1 MPCLFLLGNK
11 KEKMNR
17 SNSKIQ
23 KRNSDSVNTIH
34 SAFLSLSADYSTTHG
49 ADIPH
54 THFADTLYLQHSD
67 QNILQSNLLRFK
79 HDNSYYHG
87 LREIDWNVF
96 VTLKFRAKGYTSISN
111 SASWKR
117 KHYLWELFHEVVS
130 DLDLSS
136 NDLQY
141 FWAEEVNAEREA
153 HYHVLFHRVHA
164 HKCSVEDL
172 RRSIEEN
179 IDPKIIQIPKAYEG
193 QEPPHVQT
201 VKSQDRVVRY
211 ALKTR
216 LFQKEQ
222 KVLGH
227 SHKFFRFWKR
237 HMNWKSRQAA

>member
-1 MPCLFLLGNK
+1 
-11 KEKMNR
+11 MNR
-17 SNSKIQ
+17 SNSNTQ
-23 KRNSDSVNTIH
+23 KRHSDSVNTIH
-34 SAFLSLSADYSTTHG
+34 SAFMSLSADYSTTHG
-49 ADIPH
+49 ADNPY
-54 THFADTLYLQHSD
+54 THFPDTLYLQHSD
-67 QNILQSNLLRFK
+67 HSILQNNLFRFK
-79 HDNSYYHG
+79 YDQAYYHA

-96 VTLKFRAKGYTSISN
+96 VTMKFRAKGHTSLSN

-130 DLDLSS
+130 ELDLPS

-141 FWAEEVNAEREA
+141 FWAEEVNAERQA
-153 HYHVLFHRVHA
+153 HHHVLFHRVYS

-179 IDPKIIQIPKAYEG
+179 IDPKIIQIPKAHEG

-211 ALKTR
+211 VLKTPI
-216 LFQKEQ
+216 FQEEP
-222 KVLGH
+222 KVVGY
-227 SHKFFRFWKR
+227 SHNFIRFWKR